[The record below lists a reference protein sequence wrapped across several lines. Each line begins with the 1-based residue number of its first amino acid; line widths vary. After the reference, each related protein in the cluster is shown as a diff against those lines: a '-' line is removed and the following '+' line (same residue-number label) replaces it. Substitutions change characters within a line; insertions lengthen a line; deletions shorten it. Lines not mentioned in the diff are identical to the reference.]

1 MKSAMMIK
9 ETELS
14 LPDWKNDG
22 ELTKWQHK
30 LSEVSTKLSQ
40 AESRRS
46 VLTDEI
52 QQTEQ
57 ALIRVRSKVI
67 LGEGSDKDGAHQE
80 EALSSLEAEQKNLGT
95 ELEALKMAKSQIER
109 EIIEAEAGAKSR
121 ALEQFL
127 PLLEQKANGLI
138 LALES
143 AEKLNGELQEL
154 ERFLDSQQL
163 RQQNAWVPKLL
174 CIQSISFPGGISA
187 YKQGL
192 EVQLRK
198 LSKT

>member
-1 MKSAMMIK
+1 M
-9 ETELS
+9 
-14 LPDWKNDG
+14 
-22 ELTKWQHK
+22 
-30 LSEVSTKLSQ
+30 
-40 AESRRS
+40 
-46 VLTDEI
+46 
-52 QQTEQ
+52 
-57 ALIRVRSKVI
+57 I
-67 LGEGSDKDGAHQE
+67 LGEGSDREVAHQE
-80 EALSSLEAEQKNLGT
+80 AALSSLAAEQKSFGT
-95 ELEALKMAKSQIER
+95 ELEALKVAKSPIEQ
-109 EIIEAEAGAKSR
+109 EITEAEAEAKSC

-127 PLLEQKANGLI
+127 PLLAQKANGLI

-163 RQQNAWVPKLL
+163 RQQNAWVPKIL